1 MKNFVLII
9 LVLFLSVSCKKDLV
23 KEPKRLIEKEKMI
36 DIMYDLSIL
45 EAIKYQ
51 NPLSVDSIDTNQ
63 KKFVLQKYKVD
74 SLQFAQ
80 SNIYYASDYDTYKDM
95 FDEIAKRLEKNQ
107 KKADSLVKIEE
118 KKAAKEKKKNK
129 NKVSGPAPKADG
141 TVPPTV
147 KKANVD
153 SIRKTIQARRRMQQ
167 VQNK

>member
-1 MKNFVLII
+1 MKNFLLIV

-51 NPLSVDSIDTNQ
+51 NPLSVDSMDTNQ

-80 SNIYYASDYDTYKDM
+80 SNIYYAADYDTYKDM

-107 KKADSLVKIEE
+107 KVADSLVKIEE
-118 KKAAKEKKKNK
+118 KKAAKANKKDK
-129 NKVSGPAPKADG
+129 NKVSQPAPKADG
-141 TVPPTV
+141 TLPEPV

-153 SIRKTIQARRRMQQ
+153 SIRKTIQARKRMQMQ
-167 VQNK
+167 K

>member
-1 MKNFVLII
+1 MKNFLLIV

-51 NPLSVDSIDTNQ
+51 NPLSVDSMDTNQ

-80 SNIYYASDYDTYKDM
+80 SNIYYAADYDTYKDM
-95 FDEIAKRLEKNQ
+95 FDEIAKRLEQNQ
-107 KKADSLVKIEE
+107 KVADSLVKIEE
-118 KKAAKEKKKNK
+118 KKAAKANKKDK
-129 NKVSGPAPKADG
+129 NKVSQPAPKADG
-141 TVPPTV
+141 TLPEPV

-153 SIRKTIQARRRMQQ
+153 SIRKTIQARKRMQMQ
-167 VQNK
+167 K

>member
-1 MKNFVLII
+1 MKNFLLIV

-51 NPLSVDSIDTNQ
+51 NPLSVDSMDTNQ

-74 SLQFAQ
+74 SLQFAE
-80 SNIYYASDYDTYKDM
+80 SNIYYAADYDTYKDM

-107 KKADSLVKIEE
+107 KVADSLVKIEE
-118 KKAAKEKKKNK
+118 KKAAKANKKDK
-129 NKVSGPAPKADG
+129 NKVSQPAPKADG
-141 TVPPTV
+141 TLPEPV

-153 SIRKTIQARRRMQQ
+153 SIRKTIQARKRMQMQ
-167 VQNK
+167 K